1 MITAIVFIACCLIV
15 MGWLT
20 YRIMQED
27 IKVNNTRKKNKK
39 NGKHER
45 SKTNHK

>member
-20 YRIMQED
+20 YKIIQED
-27 IKVNNTRKKNKK
+27 IKVNNTRKKSNKK
-39 NGKHER
+39 
-45 SKTNHK
+45 SKKDKK